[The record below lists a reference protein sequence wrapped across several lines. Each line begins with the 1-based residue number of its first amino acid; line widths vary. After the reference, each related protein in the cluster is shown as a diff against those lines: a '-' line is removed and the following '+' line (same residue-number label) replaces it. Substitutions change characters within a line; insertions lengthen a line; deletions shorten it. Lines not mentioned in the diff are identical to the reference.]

1 MNDDMGEISQRVG
14 WNMRQAYWDKL
25 EQEILSKDYDNT
37 LIVLTEISERICMF
51 VPNRIDLHKEL
62 DEVIDID
69 LIKQMLKH
77 DAVDFT
83 IIYKLIHFIITQLK
97 QFDCIEDEPYYEI
110 WREQVERRLKAD
122 PPEMHKIL
130 PKFFKECFYRIEKV
144 DYNIK
149 LFRESEM
156 YKTIKEQIERRRT
169 YS

>member
-1 MNDDMGEISQRVG
+1 MGDISQRVG

-25 EQEILSKDYDNT
+25 EQDVLSNDYDNT
-37 LIVLTEISERICMF
+37 LIILSEISERICMF
-51 VPNRIDLHKEL
+51 VPNRTDLHQEI
-62 DEVIDID
+62 DDAIDITF
-69 LIKQMLKH
+69 LKQMLKH

-122 PPEMHKIL
+122 GGPEIHKIL

-149 LFRESEM
+149 LFRESET
-156 YKTIKEQIERRRT
+156 YKNIQDRIKHRD
-169 YS
+169 